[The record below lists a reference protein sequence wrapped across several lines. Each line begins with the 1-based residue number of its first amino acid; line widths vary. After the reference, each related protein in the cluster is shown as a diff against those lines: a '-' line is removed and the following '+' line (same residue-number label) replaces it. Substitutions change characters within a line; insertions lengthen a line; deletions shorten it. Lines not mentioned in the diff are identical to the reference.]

1 MQTFMP
7 YADFAQVASV
17 LDNQRLNKQALEGW
31 QIMLCNLRLDPQGNH
46 RQPRGWFNH
55 PAVKLW
61 RGHESALL
69 NYIGAMVDEWK
80 HRGFKSTIY
89 DKAEQTYE
97 TALLLNLVSD
107 EQPAPLPHW
116 MLDSVRLDVLMA
128 SHRTALLCK
137 NYDWYHQFGW
147 SEDNGVAPT
156 EYNYVWFNASE
167 ESDTK

>member
-1 MQTFMP
+1 
-7 YADFAQVASV
+7 
-17 LDNQRLNKQALEGW
+17 
-31 QIMLCNLRLDPQGNH
+31 
-46 RQPRGWFNH
+46 
-55 PAVKLW
+55 
-61 RGHESALL
+61 
-69 NYIGAMVDEWK
+69 MVDEWK

-137 NYDWYHQFGW
+137 NYDWYRQFGW
-147 SEDNGVAPT
+147 SEDKGVAPT